1 MAVVC
6 LIEVSMKLR
15 EIHQHNQWYAL
26 CVDILKHA
34 ECQTKNRVHRFS
46 DDIKK
51 GAIMNTNRLE
61 GQWQQLKGEIRS
73 RWGKL
78 TDDDLERISGN
89 KDKLIGVVQ
98 EKYGYVW
105 DEARD
110 MVDRYLDESG
120 DLRTKATEALKAVA
134 SRDNLEKLRSEV
146 VGFVR
151 HYPIPSLL
159 IGLGVGYLLAKSTH
173 R

>member
-1 MAVVC
+1 
-6 LIEVSMKLR
+6 
-15 EIHQHNQWYAL
+15 
-26 CVDILKHA
+26 
-34 ECQTKNRVHRFS
+34 
-46 DDIKK
+46 
-51 GAIMNTNRLE
+51 MNTNRLE

>member
-1 MAVVC
+1 
-6 LIEVSMKLR
+6 
-15 EIHQHNQWYAL
+15 
-26 CVDILKHA
+26 
-34 ECQTKNRVHRFS
+34 
-46 DDIKK
+46 
-51 GAIMNTNRLE
+51 MNTNQLE
-61 GQWQQLKGEIRS
+61 GQWQKLKGEIRS

-105 DEARD
+105 DEARE

-134 SRDNLEKLRSEV
+134 SRDNLEKLRTEV

-159 IGLGVGYLLAKSTH
+159 IGLGVGYLLAKRSH